1 MAKYV
6 DNFRKWALEQA
17 DDFMINSPMDVKVY
31 TYPNARYSFL
41 NNIKTGKSV
50 RTKLNSND
58 NYDPMVA
65 TGVLW
70 AKYKGIEIPKQK
82 RTVPVR
88 SLKYGQRFSFIN
100 SGHNFSEYVFIA
112 IHPLTEAIVY
122 SNLDGHVYK
131 EKYNQSV
138 YIAE

>member
-82 RTVPVR
+82 R
-88 SLKYGQRFSFIN
+88 N
-100 SGHNFSEYVFIA
+100 SS
-112 IHPLTEAIVY
+112 
-122 SNLDGHVYK
+122 S
-131 EKYNQSV
+131 
-138 YIAE
+138 